1 MSYVLSVQERLAKM
15 SALAR
20 ENLQKAQKIQ
30 KRWYDQHARK
40 RQFSSGENVLVLL
53 PTSSNKLLAKWMG
66 PYPVLREVSPVSYEV
81 DMYDHAKR
89 KKIFHV
95 NMLRK
100 WHSSVAVNL
109 WAESR

>member
-1 MSYVLSVQERLAKM
+1 MSYVLSVQERLAKI
-15 SALAR
+15 STLAR

-40 RQFSSGENVLVLL
+40 REFSSGE
-53 PTSSNKLLAKWMG
+53 KLLAKWMG